1 MTNQQRLLRTSV
13 ASTAV
18 IGATLYATSTP
29 LYAEEA
35 RPAQPQRAEI
45 RPGRSS
51 NGDKVG
57 VLYITG
63 LRKVRLTGS
72 YPFTLPLNLWLH

>member
-1 MTNQQRLLRTSV
+1 MAFPSVSALDKGLSEQVTNIQRLLRTSV

-35 RPAQPQRAEI
+35 RPAQPQRVET

-51 NGDKVG
+51 NGDKVC
-57 VLYITG
+57 L
-63 LRKVRLTGS
+63 LFNCLDQ
-72 YPFTLPLNLWLH
+72 

>member
-1 MTNQQRLLRTSV
+1 MAFPSVSTWDKGVQGQAADIQRLLRTSV

-35 RPAQPQRAEI
+35 RPAQPQRVET

-57 VLYITG
+57 L
-63 LRKVRLTGS
+63 S
-72 YPFTLPLNLWLH
+72 YMSRSEADW

>member
-1 MTNQQRLLRTSV
+1 MAFPSVSALDKGLSEQVTNIQRLLRTSV

-35 RPAQPQRAEI
+35 RPAQPQRVET

-51 NGDKVG
+51 NGDKVC
-57 VLYITG
+57 L
-63 LRKVRLTGS
+63 LFKCLDQ
-72 YPFTLPLNLWLH
+72 

>member
-1 MTNQQRLLRTSV
+1 MAFPSVSTSTLDTGREADEQRLLRTSV

-18 IGATLYATSTP
+18 LGATFYATSTP

-35 RPAQPQRAEI
+35 RPARSQRAET

-57 VLYITG
+57 
-63 LRKVRLTGS
+63 S
-72 YPFTLPLNLWLH
+72 

>member
-1 MTNQQRLLRTSV
+1 MAFQSVCTSSLVQEKTLIEQRLLRTSV

-18 IGATLYATSTP
+18 LGATFYATTTP

-35 RPAQPQRAEI
+35 RPAQPQRAET

-51 NGDKVG
+51 NGDKVCH
-57 VLYITG
+57 LIME
-63 LRKVRLTGS
+63 
-72 YPFTLPLNLWLH
+72 

>member
-1 MTNQQRLLRTSV
+1 MAFPSVSALDKGLSVHVTNKQRLLRTSV

-35 RPAQPQRAEI
+35 RPAQPQRAET

-57 VLYITG
+57 L
-63 LRKVRLTGS
+63 LCKCS
-72 YPFTLPLNLWLH
+72 DE